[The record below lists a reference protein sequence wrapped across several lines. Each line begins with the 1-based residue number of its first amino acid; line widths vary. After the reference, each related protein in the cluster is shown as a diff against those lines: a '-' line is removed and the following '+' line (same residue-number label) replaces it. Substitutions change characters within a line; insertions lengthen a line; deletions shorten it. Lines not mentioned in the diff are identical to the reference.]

1 MTEGFWPTG
10 GDGEKNGAAE
20 KRVSSAPDSRTGG
33 SDEDNTL
40 LAFKDEDEDEDED
53 DARAR
58 EGEGWGEGFSDG
70 FGDAPMYSPKGG
82 FSEGF
87 GESL

>member
-1 MTEGFWPTG
+1 MIGMTEGFWPTG

-40 LAFKDEDEDEDED
+40 LAFKDEDEDEDENISKKRYNNDSDNSD
-53 DARAR
+53 DVL
-58 EGEGWGEGFSDG
+58 S
-70 FGDAPMYSPKGG
+70 
-82 FSEGF
+82 
-87 GESL
+87 